1 MEVNRRK
8 PCPKNRVAAEVE
20 EKVCQMAID
29 PPAWGKLWVS
39 NALRAERVLFSPT
52 GVRSIGLRHD
62 LETFKKRLKAL
73 EARVA
78 QDGVVLTEESLRSM
92 EKAREEKEAQGEIEN
107 EHPGYLGAQEP
118 FYISHL
124 NGVGRIYQQT
134 FMDTYSKVAMV
145 KVYDRCRRSWIPY
158 PGPKKK

>member
-39 NALRAERVLFSPT
+39 NALRAERVLASPT

-62 LETFKKRLKAL
+62 LEIFKKRLKAL

-78 QDGVVLTEESLRSM
+78 QDGVILTEESLRSM
-92 EKAREEKEAQGEIEN
+92 EKAREEKEAPGESETL
-107 EHPGYLGAQEP
+107 HPDYLGAQEL
-118 FYISHL
+118 FYIGHL
-124 NGVGRIYQQT
+124 KGVGRIYQQG
-134 FMDTYSKVAMV
+134 FIDIY
-145 KVYDRCRRSWIPY
+145 RCRDN
-158 PGPKKK
+158 